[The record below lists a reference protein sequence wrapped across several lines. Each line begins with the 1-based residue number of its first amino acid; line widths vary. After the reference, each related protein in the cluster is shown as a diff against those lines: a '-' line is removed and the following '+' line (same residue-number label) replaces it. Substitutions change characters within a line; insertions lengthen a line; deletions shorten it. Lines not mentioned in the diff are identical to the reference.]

1 MGRKTI
7 LLIEDNTDFREALAD
22 ALADYE
28 VISTSDGT
36 EGLKEFRSRPVD
48 LVLLDI
54 RMEGIDGV
62 EVLRQIRSINLSTPV
77 VIITGYSS
85 QEVAEKVA
93 DLGVSG
99 YLKKPFNLSTLEEKV
114 YRLLYFQNNPQQPL
128 GARA

>member
-28 VISTSDGT
+28 VISASDGT

-77 VIITGYSS
+77 VIITGYST

-114 YRLLYFQNNPQQPL
+114 YRLLYFQNKPQQPL

>member
-1 MGRKTI
+1 MSKKTV
-7 LLIEDNTDFREALAD
+7 LLIEDNTDFREALTD

-28 VISTSDGT
+28 VISASDGLA
-36 EGLKEFRSRPVD
+36 GLEAFRSRPVD

-62 EVLRQIRSINLSTPV
+62 EVLRRIRSVDLSTPV
-77 VIITGYSS
+77 VIITGYST

-99 YLKKPFNLSTLEEKV
+99 YLKKPFDLAALEERV
-114 YRLLYFQNNPQQPL
+114 RRLLHFRGNTQRPL
-128 GARA
+128 PALA

>member
-1 MGRKTI
+1 MMRKTI

-28 VISTSDGT
+28 IISAPDGSA
-36 EGLKEFRSRPVD
+36 GLEAFRSRPVD

-62 EVLRQIRSINLSTPV
+62 EVLRQIRSIDLSTPV
-77 VIITGYSS
+77 VIITGYST

-99 YLKKPFNLSTLEEKV
+99 YLKKPFNLSTLMEKV
-114 YRLLYFQNNPQQPL
+114 HRLLYFRNNPQRPL
-128 GARA
+128 GALA